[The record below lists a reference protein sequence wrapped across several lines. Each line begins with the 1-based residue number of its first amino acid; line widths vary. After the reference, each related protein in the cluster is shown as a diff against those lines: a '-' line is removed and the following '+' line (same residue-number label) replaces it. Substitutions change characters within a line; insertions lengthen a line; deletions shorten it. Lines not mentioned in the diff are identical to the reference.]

1 MEMTCGTSVPE
12 SMACAG
18 NIFVGIAE
26 APFIIKPYID
36 YLTDSELFCVMTSG
50 FASIAGSVFGAYLK
64 MG

>member
-1 MEMTCGTSVPE
+1 MGVSCGTSVPE
-12 SMACAG
+12 SMACTA

-26 APFIIKPYID
+26 APFIIKPYINH
-36 YLTDSELFCVMTSG
+36 LTNSEMFCVMTSG